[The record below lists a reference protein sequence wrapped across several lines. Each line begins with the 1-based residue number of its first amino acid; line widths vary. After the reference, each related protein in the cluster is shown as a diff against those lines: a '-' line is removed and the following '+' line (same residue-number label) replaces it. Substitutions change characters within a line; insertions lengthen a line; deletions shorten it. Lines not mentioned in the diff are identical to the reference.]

1 MLKVQISQISM
12 FKQVKLNLRQTFCSL
27 SEFYS
32 YCHHIDFQ
40 VYKNFFVIFGVAVNL
55 KMSGRTSFTS
65 RITAN
70 ALSIMLASNP
80 VLFLIIRT
88 GA

>member
-27 SEFYS
+27 SEYYS

-40 VYKNFFVIFGVAVNL
+40 SSLQEPFCHFWGCCESKDERKDL
-55 KMSGRTSFTS
+55 L
-65 RITAN
+65 RI
-70 ALSIMLASNP
+70 
-80 VLFLIIRT
+80 
-88 GA
+88 